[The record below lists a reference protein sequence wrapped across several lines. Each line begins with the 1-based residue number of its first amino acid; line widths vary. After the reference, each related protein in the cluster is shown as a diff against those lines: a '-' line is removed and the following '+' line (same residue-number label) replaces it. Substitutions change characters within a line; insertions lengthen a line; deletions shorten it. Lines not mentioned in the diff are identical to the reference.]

1 MENFNGIARTVGEL
15 KEMLSQ
21 LPDDASLEL
30 KHIFVDTYVG
40 VSYAHETN
48 TVTLR

>member
-1 MENFNGIARTVGEL
+1 MDNFNGIARTVGEL
-15 KEMLSQ
+15 KEMLNQ

-30 KHIFVDTYVG
+30 KHIFVDTYVE